1 VADNWGPLESL
12 AGEWEGASGV
22 DRAYSHAE
30 RRVLDTLYRERLS
43 FKPFGPVVNGRQ
55 TLYGLDYRTAMWRGD
70 EENPFHTEV
79 GYWLWDADG
88 GHILRCF
95 MVPRGA
101 VVLAGGTARPD
112 DASFSLEANV
122 GSETYG
128 ILSNLYLSARAR
140 TTKYTCKI
148 VVDGD
153 LFSYD
158 SCTTLVHATGGN
170 IAHTDRNTL
179 RRLRAP

>member
-1 VADNWGPLESL
+1 
-12 AGEWEGASGV
+12 
-22 DRAYSHAE
+22 
-30 RRVLDTLYRERLS
+30 
-43 FKPFGPVVNGRQ
+43 
-55 TLYGLDYRTAMWRGD
+55 
-70 EENPFHTEV
+70 
-79 GYWLWDADG
+79 
-88 GHILRCF
+88 